1 MYISRLNI
9 QNWRTYKD
17 VTFEFK
23 KPIPKK
29 PLILIG
35 AMNGVGK
42 TSFLMSLYIGL
53 FGRHGLRF
61 VENHKAYFDK
71 EENLFYRSALE
82 SFRKRDADSD
92 DPTVIDITIS
102 PTDNERLK
110 GVNEVRILR
119 RWYFN
124 PQGKLRQS
132 STFEDVQ
139 IHLNDGIPSRP
150 THETGE
156 DHEKI
161 QNILFKSDIVP
172 AFFFDGEQAQSVINA
187 SGNLQVKNAVDILFG
202 TSVLHK
208 SQVRVKSYIDTLNQ
222 KTGGKKNFDER
233 KNKYVSDIKDL
244 GVCKERITELRTDED
259 NLKQKIYN
267 LTQELDNI
275 QNRIIEHGGDN
286 KPRMEQIRGEL
297 KEKIDILKTARNYI
311 YSEIG
316 NLALE
321 MALHRYRDK
330 VSDRLEMES
339 EREKWDTIRMGTEL
353 KLQDVISKALPEP
366 YYHDPLLCDLPIES
380 WENLRNR
387 FKSAIEGMYN
397 PPPIKCADSFLL
409 VFVNNKDR
417 IKLSNKI
424 EQPFQSIS
432 IIQHKANEILTNDQ
446 IIRELN
452 SENKMLQSNSENIK
466 DVVND
471 LNDYNTQRN
480 AAEIELSHLR
490 VKLDTLIESETTLKS
505 DIDSYREFVNQTKI
519 SKTLLNIADSTYK
532 VFDKWL
538 DQLRPMTV
546 DKLINLSTKKFL
558 DIADS
563 RFKGGHIL
571 IDAIKNS
578 STEVKPFFVN
588 RSGKTELFEN
598 MSGFERRS
606 FGIAYSLALTQLTNY
621 RAPLVIDTPLGNAD
635 GEYRV
640 RLLKA
645 LANADLDQIIL
656 LSHDQEIT
664 EELHNEVL
672 GERITSDDGTYFL
685 VEYDESLNESTIL
698 PNHYFY

>member
-1 MYISRLNI
+1 
-9 QNWRTYKD
+9 
-17 VTFEFK
+17 
-23 KPIPKK
+23 
-29 PLILIG
+29 
-35 AMNGVGK
+35 
-42 TSFLMSLYIGL
+42 
-53 FGRHGLRF
+53 
-61 VENHKAYFDK
+61 
-71 EENLFYRSALE
+71 
-82 SFRKRDADSD
+82 
-92 DPTVIDITIS
+92 
-102 PTDNERLK
+102 
-110 GVNEVRILR
+110 
-119 RWYFN
+119 
-124 PQGKLRQS
+124 
-132 STFEDVQ
+132 
-139 IHLNDGIPSRP
+139 
-150 THETGE
+150 
-156 DHEKI
+156 
-161 QNILFKSDIVP
+161 
-172 AFFFDGEQAQSVINA
+172 
-187 SGNLQVKNAVDILFG
+187 
-202 TSVLHK
+202 
-208 SQVRVKSYIDTLNQ
+208 
-222 KTGGKKNFDER
+222 
-233 KNKYVSDIKDL
+233 
-244 GVCKERITELRTDED
+244 
-259 NLKQKIYN
+259 
-267 LTQELDNI
+267 
-275 QNRIIEHGGDN
+275 
-286 KPRMEQIRGEL
+286 
-297 KEKIDILKTARNYI
+297 
-311 YSEIG
+311 
-316 NLALE
+316 

-353 KLQDVISKALPEP
+353 KLQDVVSKALPEP
-366 YYHDPLLCDLPIES
+366 YYHDPLLCDLTIES

-424 EQPFQSIS
+424 EHPSQSIS
-432 IIQHKANEILTNDQ
+432 IIQHKANEVLTNDQ
-446 IIRELN
+446 IIRELK
-452 SENKMLQSNSENIK
+452 SENNMLQSNSENIK
-466 DVVND
+466 DVVKD
-471 LNDYNTQRN
+471 LNDYNTLRN
-480 AAEIELSHLR
+480 TAEMDLSHLR
-490 VKLDTLIESETTLKS
+490 TKLEALIETETMLKS

-519 SKTLLNIADSTYK
+519 SKSLLNIADSSYN

-546 DKLINLSTKKFL
+546 DKLINLTTKKFL

-563 RFKGGHIL
+563 RFKGGHIH

-664 EELHNEVL
+664 EDLHNEVL